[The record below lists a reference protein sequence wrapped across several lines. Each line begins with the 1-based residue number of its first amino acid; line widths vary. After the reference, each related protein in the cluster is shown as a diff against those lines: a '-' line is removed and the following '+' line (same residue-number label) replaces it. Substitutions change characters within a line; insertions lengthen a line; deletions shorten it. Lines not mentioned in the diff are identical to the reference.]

1 MKQKEGKFV
10 SIIVGFM
17 LMIFVSVDL
26 VMMMMMIASA
36 LEHQLKME
44 MYHAVITPN

>member
-1 MKQKEGKFV
+1 MTQKEGKFV

-26 VMMMMMIASA
+26 VMMMMIASA